1 MKEGDTEPGPTAPA
15 NHATTTG
22 MTGGG
27 FYNQNSAPQWKA
39 IEQVLPLL
47 DKATSQL
54 PIDGEKALH
63 LADFGCSEGRN
74 SVAVLSRA
82 ISNLRARTGKPIQT
96 VHSDLPTNDFSR
108 LFLLLAGSGGS
119 AFPAENVYSSAVA
132 GSMYDQLLPPLS
144 VHLATTFNAIG
155 FLSRKPVDRLPG
167 YILPNGPSKDRNNGS
182 VSEADRVLFSELA
195 KQDVATFLKAR
206 ADELVPGG
214 KLLVQVFG
222 ANQDGRTCD
231 GIYDLLNDAVLERVA
246 GGDITPETY
255 EHYYQPVYMRTL
267 GELTAPATDPSF
279 GVSHLFRL
287 DEALSYEV
295 PVTFNERFQE
305 DGDLDHYARDYVN
318 FFRAFTETVLT
329 MALPATDGRS
339 YLVRQIYERAEALL
353 KANPERY
360 PFRYMAVAMLL
371 TRTDQG

>member
-1 MKEGDTEPGPTAPA
+1 MKEGETDPGPNAPA
-15 NHATTTG
+15 AHATTTG

-39 IEQVLPLL
+39 IELVLPLL

-54 PIDGEKALH
+54 PIDDAKTLR

-74 SVAVLSRA
+74 SVALLSRA

-119 AFPAENVYSSAVA
+119 AFPAEKVYSSAVA
-132 GSMYDQLLPPLS
+132 GSMYDPLLPPLS

-206 ADELVPGG
+206 AGELVPGG

-222 ANQDGRTCD
+222 ANQDCRTCD
-231 GIYDLLNDAVLERVA
+231 GIYDLLNDAVLELVT
-246 GGDITPETY
+246 GGDISQESY
-255 EHYYQPVYMRTL
+255 GRYYQPVYMRTL
-267 GELTAPATDPSF
+267 DELTAPATDPSF
-279 GVSHLFRL
+279 GVSHLYEL
-287 DEALSYEV
+287 DEAQSYEV
-295 PVTFNERFQE
+295 PVAFNERFKE
-305 DGDLDHYARDYVN
+305 DGDLDLYARDYVN

-329 MALPATDGRS
+329 MALPATDGRGD
-339 YLVRQIYERAEALL
+339 LVQQTYARAEALL